1 MRKLRKVSRR
11 GIFVFAALV
20 FTALGTAFAA
30 DIPEDLKCMV
40 CGKPALSDFAVDWN
54 GGKVYLACPNCKA
67 SFAGDKKSYAP
78 LANIQLIAT
87 RQAKQIT
94 CPLTGKKA
102 SAANTVTIKGIKVR
116 FCCNNC
122 KGKAASLKE
131 KEQLQLVF
139 SNEAFK
145 KAYKVTAADTAE

>member
-1 MRKLRKVSRR
+1 MNKSQKVSRR
-11 GIFVFAALV
+11 GIFVIAALM
-20 FTALGTAFAA
+20 FTAMGTAFAA
-30 DIPEDLKCMV
+30 DIPADLKCMV
-40 CGKPALSDFAVDWN
+40 CGKPASSDFSVDWN

-78 LANIQLIAT
+78 MANIQLIAT
-87 RQAKQIT
+87 RQAKQFA

-102 SAANTVTIKGIKVR
+102 SAAITVTIKGVKVR

-122 KGKAASLKE
+122 KGKVANLKE
-131 KEQLQLVF
+131 KEQLKLVF

-145 KAYKVTAADTAE
+145 KAYKVTAADIAE

>member
-1 MRKLRKVSRR
+1 MNKPQKISRR
-11 GIFVFAALV
+11 GVFVFSALI
-20 FTALGTAFAA
+20 FTAIGTSFAA

-40 CGKPALSDFAVDWN
+40 CGKPASSDFSVDWN
-54 GGKVYLACPNCKA
+54 GGKVYSACPNCKA

-78 LANIQLIAT
+78 MANIQLIQT

-102 SAANTVTIKGIKVR
+102 SAAITVTIKGIKVR
-116 FCCNNC
+116 FCCHNC
-122 KGKAASLKE
+122 KDKVASHKE
-131 KEQLQLVF
+131 KEQLKLVF

-145 KAYKVTAADTAE
+145 KAYKVISVDVAE

>member
-1 MRKLRKVSRR
+1 MRKSQIISRR
-11 GIFVFAALV
+11 VAFVFAALM
-20 FTALGTAFAA
+20 FTAIGTAFAA

-40 CGKPALSDFAVDWN
+40 CGKPASSDFSVDWN
-54 GGKVYLACPNCKA
+54 GGKVYLACPNCEA

-78 LANIQLIAT
+78 MANIQLIAT
-87 RQAKQIT
+87 RQTKQIA

-102 SAANTVTIKGIKVR
+102 SAAITVAIKGVKVR

-122 KGKAASLKE
+122 KGKVANLKE
-131 KEQLQLVF
+131 KEQLKLVF

-145 KAYKVTAADTAE
+145 KAYKVTAADIAE

>member
-1 MRKLRKVSRR
+1 MRKSKKISRR
-11 GIFVFAALV
+11 VAFVFAALI
-20 FTALGTAFAA
+20 FTAIGTAFAA
-30 DIPEDLKCMV
+30 DIPADLKCMV
-40 CGKPALSDFAVDWN
+40 CGKPAASDFSVDWN

-78 LANIQLIAT
+78 MANIQLIAT
-87 RQAKQIT
+87 RQAKQIA

-102 SAANTVTIKGIKVR
+102 SAAITVTIKGIKVR

-122 KGKAASLKE
+122 QGKVASLKE
-131 KEQLQLVF
+131 KEQLKLVF

-145 KAYKVTAADTAE
+145 KAYRVTATDIAE